1 MDPTAS
7 LAADPNPD
15 LGCERTQIRIWVRS
29 GGRFSANGRFRGQRI
44 TLKLKSLVEENSL
57 SFAPQLMWTQILIW
71 VRQEHKRGFGSE
83 RALARCRRQAYL
95 PGAIQNLRTG
105 KLTTTA
111 SRVLTTEAMVPAS
124 VASMP
129 RLCWQKLMT

>member
-1 MDPTAS
+1 MWKETFETNEIEQLRNYLRGLSHGPERPRLPRSIRRNGPKSSFVSAH
-7 LAADPNPD
+7 DPNPD
-15 LGCERTQIRIWVRS
+15 LGPWQ
-29 GGRFSANGRFRGQRI
+29 GGR
-44 TLKLKSLVEENSL
+44 
-57 SFAPQLMWTQILIW
+57 
-71 VRQEHKRGFGSE
+71 
-83 RALARCRRQAYL
+83 RRAYL
-95 PGAIQNLRTG
+95 PGAIQNLRAG